1 MTFAELAV
9 WALWAVVVTLTL
21 VLYLRVN
28 VHDWGMVGLVIVL
41 MGATTLV
48 TRSLLRYYGW
58 LEIDHET
65 LFLWRALVLIG
76 APLAIAGYIAGLW
89 RDPPPARQIVRRI
102 VVLTIVVTVLTLLM
116 AL

>member
-1 MTFAELAV
+1 MNIAELSV

-21 VLYLRVN
+21 VLYLRVD

-48 TRSLLRYYGW
+48 SRSLLRYYGW
-58 LEIDHET
+58 LDMDHET

-89 RDPPPARQIVRRI
+89 RDPPPARQIVSRI
-102 VVLTIVVTVLTLLM
+102 VALAIVVTVLTLLM